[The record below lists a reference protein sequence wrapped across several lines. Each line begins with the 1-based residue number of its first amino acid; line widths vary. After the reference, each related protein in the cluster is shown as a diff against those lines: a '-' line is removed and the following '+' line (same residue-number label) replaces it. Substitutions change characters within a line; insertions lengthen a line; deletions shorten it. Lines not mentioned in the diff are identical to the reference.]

1 MTESGPR
8 KSTRV
13 ACCQYAPR
21 VGEPEANRAR
31 GARAIRSAAH
41 AGARVIVLPE
51 LASSGYVFRDRDEAA
66 LLAEPLDGP
75 VVSEWGELATDLG
88 IVVVAGLCERGGDGA
103 VFNSAVMLDDSG
115 LRAVYRK
122 AHLWD
127 TEKLVFEAGDAP
139 PPVVTVSGEVRL
151 GVMICYDLEFPEW
164 VRIPA
169 LAGAQLLCV
178 PTNWPR
184 FPRPAGQRPIEVVR
198 VQAAASINRVF
209 IAACD
214 RVGAERG
221 VDWVGG
227 AVIVDADGWPLAGPT
242 PGDDELLLLA
252 DCHLGDAVD
261 KAISDHNDVF
271 ADRRTDL
278 YAAIEKGR
286 R

>member
-1 MTESGPR
+1 MTDT
-8 KSTRV
+8 STRV
-13 ACCQYAPR
+13 ACCQYGPR

-31 GARAIRSAAH
+31 GVRAIRDAAE

-66 LLAEPLDGP
+66 RLAEPVDGP
-75 VVSEWGELATDLG
+75 TVTEWGALAADLG
-88 IVVVAGLCERGGDGA
+88 VVVVAGLCERGEDGA
-103 VFNSAVMLDDSG
+103 LFNSAVVLDESG
-115 LRAVYRK
+115 LRAAYRK
-122 AHLWD
+122 VHLWD
-127 TEKLVFEAGDAP
+127 TEKLVFETGDAP
-139 PPVVTVSGEVRL
+139 PPVVTAAGVRL
-151 GVMICYDLEFPEW
+151 GVLICYDLEFPEW

-198 VQAAASINRVF
+198 AQAAASVNRMFV
-209 IAACD
+209 AACD

-227 AVIVDADGWPLAGPT
+227 SVIVDADGWPLAGPA
-242 PGDDELLLLA
+242 PGDDEFLLSA
-252 DCHLGDAVD
+252 DCRLGEAVD
-261 KAISDHNDVF
+261 KAISDRNDVF

-286 R
+286 T

>member
-1 MTESGPR
+1 
-8 KSTRV
+8 V

-21 VGEPEANRAR
+21 IGEPEANRAL
-31 GARAIRSAAH
+31 GGQAIRDAAL

-51 LASSGYVFRDRDEAA
+51 LASSGYVFRDREEAT

-75 VVSEWGELATDLG
+75 TVSEWGELAADLG
-88 IVVVAGLCERGGDGA
+88 VVVVAGLCERGEGERGEDGA
-103 VFNSAVMLDDSG
+103 VFNSAVVLDGSG
-115 LRAVYRK
+115 LRAAYRK
-122 AHLWD
+122 VHLWD

-139 PPVVTVSGEVRL
+139 PPVVVAAGVRL
-151 GVMICYDLEFPEW
+151 GVMICYDVEFPEW
-164 VRIPA
+164 VRLPA

-184 FPRPAGQRPIEVVR
+184 FPRPAGQRPMEVVR
-198 VQAAASINRVF
+198 VQAAASVNRMF

-227 AVIVDADGWPLAGPT
+227 SVIVDADGWPLTDPI
-242 PGDDELLLLA
+242 PGDHESLLTA
-252 DCHLGDAVD
+252 ECRLGDATN
-261 KAISDHNDVF
+261 KATSERNDVF

-278 YAAIEKGR
+278 YEGGEKGR
-286 R
+286 T

>member
-1 MTESGPR
+1 MTASDAR
-8 KSTRV
+8 STRV

-31 GARAIRSAAH
+31 GVRAIRSAAQ

-51 LASSGYVFRDRDEAA
+51 LASSGYVFRDHDEAA

-75 VVSEWGELATDLG
+75 TVSEWGELAAELG
-88 IVVVAGLCERGGDGA
+88 VVVVAGLCERGEDGA
-103 VFNSAVMLDDSG
+103 VFNSAVVLDDSG
-115 LRAVYRK
+115 LRARYRK

-139 PPVVTVSGEVRL
+139 PPVVTVAGTVRL
-151 GVMICYDLEFPEW
+151 GVIICYDLEFPEW

-169 LAGAQLLCV
+169 LAGAHLLCV

-184 FPRPAGQRPIEVVR
+184 SPRPAGQRPIEVVR
-198 VQAAASINRVF
+198 AQAAASVNRMFV
-209 IAACD
+209 AACD

-221 VDWVGG
+221 VEWVGG
-227 AVIVDADGWPLAGPT
+227 SVIVDADGWPLAGPT
-242 PGDDELLLLA
+242 PGDDEQLLTA
-252 DCHLGDAVD
+252 DCHLDDAEN
-261 KAISDHNDVF
+261 KAISDRNDVF

-278 YAAIEKGR
+278 YAATEKDR
-286 R
+286 T